1 MRYDHTLKAGNAQA
15 MDGELWSFAK
25 IGGGMGLGGL
35 LMFLA
40 TYFAGRSDASQ
51 HGAFK
56 LITALEV
63 RLQAVTERLDK
74 AEQELDACTKK
85 HADQAEEMATLRA
98 QLGIKSVIAQEAA
111 KVAAVDSLSR
121 KDREA

>member
-1 MRYDHTLKAGNAQA
+1 MTMSNTMKAGNAQA
-15 MDGELWSFAK
+15 MDGDFWSFAK
-25 IGGGMGLGGL
+25 IGGGMGIGGL

-56 LITALEV
+56 LISALEV
-63 RLQAVTERLDK
+63 RLQSVTERLDK
-74 AEQELDACTKK
+74 AEHELDECTKK

-111 KVAAVDSLSR
+111 KVAAVDSLAR
-121 KDREA
+121 KDRDA